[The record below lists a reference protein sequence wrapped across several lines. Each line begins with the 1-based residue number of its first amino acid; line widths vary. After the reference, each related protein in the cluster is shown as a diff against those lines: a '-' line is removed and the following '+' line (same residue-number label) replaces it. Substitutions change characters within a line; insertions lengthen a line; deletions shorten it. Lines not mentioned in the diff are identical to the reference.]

1 MQTNSILEF
10 ILKGKSTTKKRA
22 VALPNETPDSQMNT
36 DQGSAFQQS
45 WLLWWKQIMQR
56 GHKFCQNL
64 GIKALSLWT
73 IGVPSIEGGTMLWE
87 GKGCL
92 VYKGT
97 GWKWS
102 SCYKSLFSHIAL
114 LSVTWEHLY
123 AFHGTSEM
131 SLLSFSHFRW
141 SFRVSQGS
149 TKVGVIYFSK
159 IMNLYSILLS
169 CYLSNEATPSSCGC
183 M

>member
-1 MQTNSILEF
+1 MKHLTVRWTPI
-10 ILKGKSTTKKRA
+10 RA
-22 VALPNETPDSQMNT
+22 VPSNS
-36 DQGSAFQQS
+36 
-45 WLLWWKQIMQR
+45 
-56 GHKFCQNL
+56 L
-64 GIKALSLWT
+64 GYCDENKLCKEAISFVRIWDIKALSLWT

-97 GWKWS
+97 GWKWL